1 MKKDTSRLSNT
12 LGALATGLSDRIH
25 AAVDLRTSLR
35 GEAAAALIVIGHAPG
50 LSIDQLGKVSGL
62 SHPGAVRMVDRLV
75 AAGFAQRTPAAS
87 DRRAIALHLTS
98 AGESE
103 RAAILEARRVAIE
116 SVLSHVPPADHLALE
131 RLVEA
136 MLVSMPSDA
145 TSAMGVCR
153 LCNQDACANC
163 PMDAFGALCPRT

>member
-1 MKKDTSRLSNT
+1 MNKDASRLANM

-25 AAVDLRTSLR
+25 AAVDVRTSLR

-75 AAGFAQRTPAAS
+75 AAGFAQRMPVAT
-87 DRRAIALHLTS
+87 DRRAIALHLTP
-98 AGESE
+98 AGETE
-103 RAAILEARRVAIE
+103 KAAILEGRRAAIE
-116 SVLSHVPPADHLALE
+116 SVLSHVSPGDHPALE

-136 MLVSMPSDA
+136 MLASMPSDA
-145 TSAMGVCR
+145 TSALSVCR

-163 PMDAFGALCPRT
+163 PMDGFGALCART

>member
-1 MKKDTSRLSNT
+1 MKKDPSRLANM

-25 AAVDLRTSLR
+25 AAVDHRTSLR

-87 DRRAIALHLTS
+87 DRRAIALHLTA
-98 AGESE
+98 AGETE
-103 RAAILEARRVAIE
+103 RATILEGRRAAIE
-116 SVLSHVPPADHLALE
+116 SVLSHVSSTDRAVLE
-131 RLVEA
+131 RLVET

-145 TSAMGVCR
+145 TSAMSVCR

-163 PMDAFGALCPRT
+163 PMDAFGMLCPRA